1 MGTMDHYC
9 INSFVLQ
16 KLDRRKLDR
25 RKPFFVTF
33 LLPLETNTSPD
44 PKIHRRPKYQI
55 RSAVELVSRKLFIV
69 RLLLPLTVAK
79 SQIGEAAFTLQLL
92 LLWKMTSRRC
102 LAFWRDLGF
111 WTDLGSS
118 SSFLPS
124 LLLHLYLLSPP
135 LCGVEAGNSVVHR
148 GNHRNPLYT
157 TLGTVPHF
165 SHIMFKYQG
174 RLV

>member
-1 MGTMDHYC
+1 MGTMAHCC

-69 RLLLPLTVAK
+69 RVLLPLTVAK

-102 LAFWRDLGF
+102 LAFWRDLGS
-111 WTDLGSS
+111 LSS
-118 SSFLPS
+118 AGFLPS
-124 LLLHLYLLSPP
+124 LLLHLSLLSPP

-148 GNHRNPLYT
+148 GNHEILFTRALEQCLTFPRLCSS
-157 TLGTVPHF
+157 VPG
-165 SHIMFKYQG
+165 KTP
-174 RLV
+174 V